1 MKIGIIG
8 SSGFIGSNLSS
19 FLRKNTNYQIFSFSS
34 YKQNK
39 KNWINKIV
47 KEINKKKPNIIVN
60 CSANQNLLGKVEKKY
75 IPNVLNSN
83 LLSNIL
89 FINEAIQ
96 YKNFKGFITFGS
108 KMELGGKKN
117 NKPINFYAATK
128 KANDIFFKFY
138 ENNKSALISLKIFDT
153 YGSNDMRKKFLTDLL
168 ETYKKNRPLNITAG
182 KQYLDY
188 VHIEDILKLILMII
202 KDIKLNKL
210 KGFKSFTVSSK
221 NPIRLINLVKKLNK
235 ILSKN
240 LKINIG
246 KKIYRHNTPVNPTL
260 KIFNYPGWKPSRKLF
275 DELKKIFDGKL
286 NDV

>member
-34 YKQNK
+34 YKRNK

-60 CSANQNLLGKVEKKY
+60 CSANQNHLGKIEKKY

-96 YKNFKGFITFGS
+96 HKNFKGFIAFGS

-168 ETYKKNRPLNITAG
+168 ETYKRNKSLNITAG

-246 KKIYRHNTPVNPTL
+246 NKIYRHNTPVNPTL
-260 KIFNYPGWKPSRKLF
+260 KIFNYPGWKPKYKLF
-275 DELKKIFDGKL
+275 SELKQIFDGK
-286 NDV
+286 

>member
-8 SSGFIGSNLSS
+8 SSGFIGNNLSL

-34 YKQNK
+34 YKRNK
-39 KNWINKIV
+39 KNWIKKIV
-47 KEINKKKPNIIVN
+47 KEIKTKKPNIIVN
-60 CSANQNLLGKVEKKY
+60 CSANQNLDMSKKN
-75 IPNVLNSN
+75 IPNILNSN

-89 FINEAIQ
+89 FINEALQ
-96 YKNFKGFITFGS
+96 YKNFKGFISFGS
-108 KMELGGKKN
+108 KWELGDKKN
-117 NKPINFYAATK
+117 KKPLNFYAATK

-153 YGSNDMRKKFLTDLL
+153 YGVNDMRKKFLNDLL
-168 ETYKKNRPLNITAG
+168 ETYKKNKALNITAG

-188 VHIEDILKLILMII
+188 VHINDLLKLILMII

-210 KGFKSFTVSSK
+210 KGFKSYTVSSK
-221 NPIRLINLVKKLNK
+221 KPIRLIDLVKKLEK

-246 KKIYRHNTPVNPTL
+246 KKKYRQNESVNPTL
-260 KIFNYPGWKPSRKLF
+260 KVFNYPGWKPSHRLF
-275 DELKKIFDGKL
+275 NELKEIFDGRL
-286 NDV
+286 NDI